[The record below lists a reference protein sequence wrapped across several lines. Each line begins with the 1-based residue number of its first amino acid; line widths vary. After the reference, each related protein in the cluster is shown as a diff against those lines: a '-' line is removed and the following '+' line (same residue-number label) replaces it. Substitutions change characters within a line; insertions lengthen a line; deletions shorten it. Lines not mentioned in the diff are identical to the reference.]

1 MKKSTIALLAAMGT
15 LLALT
20 ASFVIVASLAI
31 RALL

>member
-20 ASFVIVASLAI
+20 SAFVIVASLI
-31 RALL
+31 VRSLL